1 MLLAGHD
8 STLLLLRVWRICN
21 SHVRK
26 PTSWEPCF
34 KVLSLGWLVRW
45 RFSGTTGGLWQF
57 GPTLPSSSPGV
68 SVYAHTSPASVYV
81 AFAVTSVI
89 LILHYLFGRPALVFH
104 KLPASTASTRTRTD
118 GTPTILAN
126 TREGRDVRTR

>member
-1 MLLAGHD
+1 MQQPCPKTHFLG
-8 STLLLLRVWRICN
+8 TLFQSAVN
-21 SHVRK
+21 
-26 PTSWEPCF
+26 
-34 KVLSLGWLVRW
+34 GGLVRW
-45 RFSGTTGGLWQF
+45 SVSSCHTVLGYDGGIVAVR
-57 GPTLPSSSPGV
+57 TNTAIVIPGV
-68 SVYAHTSPASVYV
+68 SVYAHTSPATIYV

-89 LILHYLFGRPALVFH
+89 LILHYLFGRPALVCH